1 MFKRKPKT
9 KSDFEKYNERYIQ
22 IQVRKLEILAEELDG
37 VKPESKDYDNIMN
50 VIAKVQCDLDEALKR
65 VPKEVSEKGGFKLK
79 LTSETITLL
88 STIIGTGGTLLAT
101 SMIINNE
108 RDGNMLPA
116 WSRSLTDKSLK
127 GK

>member
-9 KSDFEKYNERYIQ
+9 KSDFEKYNERYIK

-37 VKPESKDYDNIMN
+37 VKPESKEYDNIMN
-50 VIAKVQCDLDEALKR
+50 IIAKVQCDLDEALKR
-65 VPKEVSEKGGFKLK
+65 VPKEVNEKGGIKFKLSGEV
-79 LTSETITLL
+79 LTLL
-88 STIIGTGGTLLAT
+88 STLIGTGGTLLAT

-108 RDGNMLPA
+108 RDGNMMPQ
-116 WSRSLTDKSLK
+116 WSRSLTDKGLK